1 MGVLVCM
8 QCCSVVSDGLVSPWS
23 EVYCGEYNG
32 KKVGIKS
39 HNDHRGLQHF
49 LAEAAVMTDLNHP
62 HLVQLIGVSLDAKP
76 VFIVTEFMEKGSLE
90 RYLQSRGRAIIQKQD
105 QLGFARDVADG
116 MAYLEQ
122 KDLIHRYRRV
132 FCACSVWL
140 C

>member
-1 MGVLVCM
+1 MSVFVCM

-32 KKVGIKS
+32 KKVSIKFHS
-39 HNDHRGLQHF
+39 DHRRLQNF

-76 VFIVTEFMEKGSLE
+76 VLIVTEFMEKGSLVE
-90 RYLQSRGRAIIQKQD
+90 YLRSQDRAIIQKQD

-122 KDLIHRYRRV
+122 TDLIHR
-132 FCACSVWL
+132 
-140 C
+140 